1 MAKKIRFFVQES
13 WFVILL
19 YQLYGV
25 LGVEWAE
32 EKVKSKSECTQNV
45 PDP

>member
-1 MAKKIRFFVQES
+1 MQES

-25 LGVEWAE
+25 LRVEWAE